1 MNEQTKQDA
10 EQEVGQQSATP
21 AIKSRFT
28 KARVTAAAI
37 GLGGMILG
45 SIVGVGVQ
53 KGVESTGIFGPSVDA
68 LIAEQQAN
76 FNDVNARL
84 DALKNM
90 PADNEVKAGI
100 SELGKVLAR
109 QDELARQA
117 NAEIAYLS
125 DQVSALRQERLT
137 EAGYAGG
144 ADFWLKS
151 GESVTVGSDSQVF
164 GLLGARGGY
173 ADVNLNGTRKRVYV
187 GDAVPVPGENPACT
201 IFYKQA
207 TPRPDGRV
215 GFDLTCS

>member
-1 MNEQTKQDA
+1 MNQQT
-10 EQEVGQQSATP
+10 QSHVDQVP
-21 AIKSRFT
+21 APASKSKFT
-28 KARVTAAAI
+28 KARVVAAAI

-53 KGVESTGIFGPSVDA
+53 KSVESTGIFGPSVDA

-84 DALKNM
+84 DALKSM
-90 PADNEVKAGI
+90 PADKEVKT
-100 SELGKVLAR
+100 SLNELGKVLAR

-125 DQVSALRQERLT
+125 DQVSSMRQQQLAET
-137 EAGYAGG
+137 GFAGG

-151 GESVTVGSDSQVF
+151 GESVTVGADNQVF
-164 GLLGARGGY
+164 GLLGARSII
-173 ADVNLNGTRKRVYV
+173 ADINLSGTRKRVSL
-187 GDAVPVPGENPACT
+187 GDAIPVPGEGGSCT

-207 TPRPDGRV
+207 TPRADGRI
-215 GFDLTCS
+215 GFDLTCR